1 MSKFRIGY
9 GEDIHCLVDGR
20 KLILGGV
27 EIPYEKGLLGH
38 SDADCLLH
46 ALMDSLLGAISK
58 GDIGLYFP
66 PDDPKYEGA
75 SSVELLKAVYKM
87 VLEEGYKINNVDL
100 TILAEKP
107 RLRPYIDLM
116 RSKIATTLSIDINDI
131 NIQAMTNEGL
141 DEIGKGMAIRAT
153 STCLLVRE
161 NNE

>member
-9 GEDIHCLVDGR
+9 GEDIHRLVDGR
-20 KLILGGV
+20 KLILGGI

-66 PDDPKYEGA
+66 PTDSKYEGA
-75 SSVELLKAVYKM
+75 SSIELLKIVYKM
-87 VLEEGYKINNVDL
+87 VLEEGYKINNIDL

-107 RLRPYIDLM
+107 RLRPYADLM
-116 RSKIATTLSIDINDI
+116 RKKIASTLNIDVNDI

-161 NNE
+161 NDE